1 MPDRLPTVTPEHP
14 PSATKRLTVPFG
26 SMLLSNL
33 WWHVTLR
40 LDNLL
45 GDGRAGQG
53 QHVASSSG
61 MELLEECHF
70 LLLVGC
76 VAQHLVHRGQPK
88 MRNFILRLDPNR
100 LQQMPERFPRSS
112 LADQGAG

>member
-14 PSATKRLTVPFG
+14 PSQQSA
-26 SMLLSNL
+26 SQCLLDLCFLSDL

-45 GDGRAGQG
+45 SDGRAGQG

-61 MELLEECHF
+61 MELLKECHF

-100 LQQMPERFPRSS
+100 L
-112 LADQGAG
+112 

>member
-1 MPDRLPTVTPEHP
+1 MPDRLPTVTPERP
-14 PSATKRLTVPFG
+14 PSQQSGGFG

-53 QHVASSSG
+53 QHVVSSSG
-61 MELLEECHF
+61 TELLKEFHF

-88 MRNFILRLDPNR
+88 MGNFILRLDPNR
-100 LQQMPERFPRSS
+100 L
-112 LADQGAG
+112 